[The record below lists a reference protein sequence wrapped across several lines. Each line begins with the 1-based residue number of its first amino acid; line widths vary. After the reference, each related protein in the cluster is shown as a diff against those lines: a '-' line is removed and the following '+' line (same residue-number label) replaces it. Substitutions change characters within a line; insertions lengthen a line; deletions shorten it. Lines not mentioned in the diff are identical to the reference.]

1 MTKRANRF
9 LWNIHTAI
17 KKVRVPGSD
26 EDKRFLALALFG
38 ECGEVANLIKKKWRG
53 DNIPDFD
60 AKLREE
66 LGDVYAYLILF
77 SMAYRIDLKVTEQ
90 FANFTVPSKGNDELY
105 YLASLLASKVGKLVD
120 SVLLHW
126 IAEVESVL
134 DSYTWLMAIETQGAL
149 EQLASCC
156 KVDLDQVLNDE
167 IIPKIQALWGNL
179 VEGT

>member
-1 MTKRANRF
+1 MTERANRF
-9 LWNIHTAI
+9 LWNIHTAV
-17 KKVRVPGSD
+17 KKIRVPGSD

-77 SMAYRIDLKVTEQ
+77 SMAYRINLDDSGQ
-90 FANFTVPSKGNDELY
+90 FVDFDIPSKGDDELY

-120 SVLLHW
+120 SVLFYW
-126 IAEVESVL
+126 ISKVESVL
-134 DSYTWLMAIETQGAL
+134 DSYTWLMALESQHAL
-149 EQLASCC
+149 RQLASCC

-167 IIPKIQALWGNL
+167 IIPKIQARYGNL
-179 VEGT
+179 VE